1 MSEMQMQETAP
12 VAQHDNTKLAM
23 WVFLGGEVVFFISL
37 ILLIVFTRLI
47 NTGYDAQFREHL
59 SIPII
64 ALNTFVL
71 VTSSYFVVRALEA
84 IAYKGDQ
91 KGLRNNMIMVI
102 VLGLVFLGGQAFEWS
117 ELFAAG
123 VNLSTTYGSPFFT
136 VTGLH
141 GTHVFVG
148 ILWAL
153 YLLYGHRHTPF
164 TRENHL
170 GVENFGL
177 YWHFVDIVWI
187 VLFTIIYLI

>member
-1 MSEMQMQETAP
+1 MSEIHETAP
-12 VAQHDNTKLAM
+12 LAQHDNTKLAM

-37 ILLIVFTRLI
+37 ILLIIFARLT
-47 NTGYDAQFREHL
+47 NTNYEGQFREHL
-59 SIPII
+59 SIPLI

-84 IAYKGDQ
+84 ISHKGDQ

-123 VNLSTTYGSPFFT
+123 VNLGSAYGSPFFT

-148 ILWAL
+148 ILWAI
-153 YLLYGHRHTPF
+153 YLLFGHRRMPF
-164 TRENHL
+164 TDENHL

-187 VLFTIIYLI
+187 VLFTVIYLI